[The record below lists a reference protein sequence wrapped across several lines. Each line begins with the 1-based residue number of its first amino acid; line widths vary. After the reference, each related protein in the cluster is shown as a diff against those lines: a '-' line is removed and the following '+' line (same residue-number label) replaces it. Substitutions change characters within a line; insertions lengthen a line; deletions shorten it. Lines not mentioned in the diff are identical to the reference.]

1 MTSLIHILSQEVA
14 AMVEWQVMT
23 SMAQNLSHKALV
35 DFFCHNEGSAY
46 KDHIN
51 HRELREARDIWG
63 IVDYT
68 VWDFI
73 QPENYMFP
81 QLHAEMGLVN
91 NVLDKFYSFIDDQVE
106 AISPEE
112 ALARNSYIIADIA
125 LCNAMRELSVWKEM
139 EGPQLEFNRYNR
151 MSVRKELKKRTKMNA
166 CWLSYENSKWN

>member
-1 MTSLIHILSQEVA
+1 
-14 AMVEWQVMT
+14 
-23 SMAQNLSHKALV
+23 
-35 DFFCHNEGSAY
+35 
-46 KDHIN
+46 
-51 HRELREARDIWG
+51 
-63 IVDYT
+63 VDYT

-166 CWLSYENSKWN
+166 C

>member
-1 MTSLIHILSQEVA
+1 VNYP
-14 AMVEWQVMT
+14 V
-23 SMAQNLSHKALV
+23 
-35 DFFCHNEGSAY
+35 C
-46 KDHIN
+46 
-51 HRELREARDIWG
+51 
-63 IVDYT
+63 
-68 VWDFI
+68 DFI
-73 QPENYMFP
+73 RPENYMFP

-151 MSVRKELKKRTKMNA
+151 MSVRKELKKRTKMSA
-166 CWLSYENSKWN
+166 C